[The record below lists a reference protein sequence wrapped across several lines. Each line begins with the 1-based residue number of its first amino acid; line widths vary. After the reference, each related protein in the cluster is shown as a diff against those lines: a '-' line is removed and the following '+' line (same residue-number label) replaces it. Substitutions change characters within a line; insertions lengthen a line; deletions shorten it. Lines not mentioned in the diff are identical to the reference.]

1 MRRLAPAIIAV
12 LGVTACGVSKSA
24 NPLSPSIAGP
34 IPGVNITA
42 PTPLQPAVAAQ
53 IAVDQQPL
61 TLVVQNASTSGVRPL
76 SYLFEVAADAAFT
89 NKVFARGSVP
99 PGDGKTSVKL
109 PDPLGTGRMYYWR
122 AQAQDGANS
131 GPYSDAANF
140 GVFTPI
146 VIQAPIPTVPI
157 NNVIV
162 TSAHPQ
168 FTFSNAP
175 RSGPVGAISY
185 VIEISTNDSFAA
197 KVAAWTVG
205 EQANQTSLTAPQDLS
220 GSTQYFWH
228 VRAFDPTTLGPW
240 SSPQVF
246 QTSAAPP
253 PVTSPPVPATP
264 APPDGFDMSQATIMD
279 SPSNLARRARTAT
292 ITSVTYGPGTFSVAF
307 SKRTGP
313 GRWPDVPFG
322 APGDSI
328 EYTLGM
334 CLNISGHWY
343 CSAVLQYWY
352 GRDLGASSAI
362 ARDWFYD
369 ARWGPMAGYQ
379 PSQGELV
386 GIFVGAGNLRN
397 ITDDRGSL
405 VLERSNV
412 ALLPWGQTYV
422 SSSLPG
428 AISLPGTI
436 SLPGAISI
444 PGAINP
450 SAPRRVR

>member
-1 MRRLAPAIIAV
+1 MDPLSSRLRRLAPAPAIIAV

-24 NPLSPSIAGP
+24 NPLSPSVAGP

-53 IAVDQQPL
+53 IAVDQQPV

-76 SYLFEVAADAAFT
+76 SYLFEVAADAAFS
-89 NKVFARGSVP
+89 NKVFSRAGVT
-99 PGDGKTSVKL
+99 PGDGRTSLKL

-146 VIQAPIPTVPI
+146 VIQAPIPTAPV

-162 TSAHPQ
+162 TTTRPQ
-168 FTFSNAP
+168 FTFGNAP
-175 RSGPVGAISY
+175 RSGPVAAISY
-185 VIEISTNDSFAA
+185 VIEISTNDSFSA

-205 EQANQTSLTAPQDLS
+205 EQANQTGLTAPQDLS

-228 VRAFDPTTLGPW
+228 VRAFDPTTIGPW
-240 SSPQVF
+240 SPTQVF

-253 PVTSPPVPATP
+253 PVMPPPVSGSPG
-264 APPDGFDMSQATIMD
+264 PPDGIDMSQATIMD
-279 SPSNLARRARTAT
+279 SPSNLAGRARTAT
-292 ITSVTYGPGTFSVAF
+292 ITSIIFGSGTFSVDF

-322 APGDSI
+322 APGDSL

-343 CSAVLQYWY
+343 CSAALQYWY
-352 GRDLGASSAI
+352 GRDLAASLAI

-369 ARWGPMAGYQ
+369 ARWGPMAGHQ

-397 ITDDRGSL
+397 VTDDRGSL

-412 ALLPWGQTYV
+412 VLLPWGQTYA

-428 AISLPGTI
+428 AITL
-436 SLPGAISI
+436 
-444 PGAINP
+444 
-450 SAPRRVR
+450 SAPRRRR